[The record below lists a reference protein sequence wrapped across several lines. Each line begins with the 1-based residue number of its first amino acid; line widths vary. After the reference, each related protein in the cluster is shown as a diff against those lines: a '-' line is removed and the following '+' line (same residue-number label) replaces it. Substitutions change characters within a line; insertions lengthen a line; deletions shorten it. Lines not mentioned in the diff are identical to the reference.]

1 MRSLSTK
8 YRKELLDTATEPW
21 LDILKTTSKKVSH
34 KVAEVTGKFI
44 GKKVAE
50 KNVKL
55 KPIPGVNSR
64 NVEKIII
71 LPEKRQ
77 EILN

>member
-1 MRSLSTK
+1 M
-8 YRKELLDTATEPW
+8 
-21 LDILKTTSKKVSH
+21 
-34 KVAEVTGKFI
+34 AEVAGKFI